1 MDSAERVKILL
12 EKQIPDRMGLYEHFW
27 PETLKEY
34 WPEQGYPVNAESARY
49 FGYDL
54 INCGGWFNTESFP
67 GTKEIVEETE
77 EWRVTVDGSGAKLK
91 HWKNKSG
98 TPEHIDFEVTNPEKW
113 KK

>member
-1 MDSAERVKILL
+1 MNSAERVKILL

-49 FGYDL
+49 FGFDL

-67 GTKEIVEETE
+67 GTKEIVEETDD
-77 EWRVTVDGSGAKLK
+77 WSGHQIGIRKIIQLAGFTPLRIFTLPGHILPVD
-91 HWKNKSG
+91 
-98 TPEHIDFEVTNPEKW
+98 
-113 KK
+113 